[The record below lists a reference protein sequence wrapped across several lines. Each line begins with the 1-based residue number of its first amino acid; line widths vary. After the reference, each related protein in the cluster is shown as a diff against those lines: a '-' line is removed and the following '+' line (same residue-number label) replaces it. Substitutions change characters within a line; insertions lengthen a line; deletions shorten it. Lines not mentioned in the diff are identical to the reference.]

1 MALLVQETR
10 DIIVR
15 MLSRELA
22 SGTSRARFRFAFAL
36 FGLHAGLV
44 ASMVMSLA

>member
-10 DIIVR
+10 DILVR
-15 MLSRELA
+15 MLSRDLA

-44 ASMVMSLA
+44 TSMVLSLP

>member
-1 MALLVQETR
+1 MALLIQETR
-10 DIIVR
+10 DTIVR
-15 MLSRELA
+15 MLSHDLA

-36 FGLHAGLV
+36 FGLYIGLV